1 MVIGRAR
8 HKPYRFVCPVI
19 IEWGQLMSPPTINIR
34 DENHLWGITPEI
46 VPGFLYF
53 LQVCSTFSSLCYST
67 D

>member
-1 MVIGRAR
+1 MVIGAR

-34 DENHLWGITPEI
+34 DENHLWGITP
-46 VPGFLYF
+46 GDCSWLFLV
-53 LQVCSTFSSLCYST
+53 LQVYSTFSSLCYSP

>member
-34 DENHLWGITPEI
+34 DENHLWGDNPWRL
-46 VPGFLYF
+46 FLA
-53 LQVCSTFSSLCYST
+53 FSCFAGIQHILFFVL
-67 D
+67 